1 MLSARGSG
9 RQIFVMASGGRWGK
23 RARRIGMGDRSP
35 LPIRRR
41 ASGMPGSRGLT
52 LLELLLSL
60 AALTMILQG
69 FYLWKS
75 AALEEARVQRTVD
88 GFVLIDEAAYA
99 YHVEQSAWPTS
110 LADLRDPSAP
120 LLALP
125 VAGVDP
131 LVNGV
136 GRPYRLSAISGDR
149 GIRVTT
155 QLQTH
160 EQAVRV
166 QRAFPHRTLPVSTGS
181 ANVVFEQRAAP
192 KDSSDHDMLVW
203 RDGSREMKANLD
215 FDGFGIDDANSV
227 EFRGSVVGGR
237 PCAGKRIATSSAGA
251 LMECVNRRW
260 RAVRA
265 ASEVECMWTGWQIV
279 SVVSWGQSGPGVVP
293 VTRARG
299 SVIAWWCDAGTVTHV
314 RAASCR
320 GSRVSP
326 GFGLPAFHVSGCSA
340 LANPP

>member
-1 MLSARGSG
+1 MLRRERG
-9 RQIFVMASGGRWGK
+9 F
-23 RARRIGMGDRSP
+23 
-35 LPIRRR
+35 
-41 ASGMPGSRGLT
+41 T

-110 LADLRDPSAP
+110 LADLRDPAAP
-120 LLALP
+120 LLAVP
-125 VAGVDP
+125 AGGVEP

-136 GRPYRLSAISGDR
+136 GGSYRLAVISPDR
-149 GIRVTT
+149 GIQVTT
-155 QLQTH
+155 TMQTH

-166 QRAFPHRTLPVSTGS
+166 QRAFPHRTLPVAAGS
-181 ANVVFEQRAAP
+181 ADVVFEQRVAP

-215 FDGFGIDDANSV
+215 FDGFGVENAQSV
-227 EFRGSVVGGR
+227 EFEGSVANGR
-237 PCAGKRIATSSAGA
+237 PCTGKRIATSSAGA

-260 RAVRA
+260 RPVRA
-265 ASEVECMWTGWQIV
+265 SGDMECMWTGWQIV
-279 SVVSWGQSGPGVVP
+279 SVVSWGQSGRGVVP
-293 VTRARG
+293 VTRAYG
-299 SVIAWWCDAGTVTHV
+299 TVIAWWCDAGRVTHV
-314 RAASCR
+314 RAARCGANR
-320 GSRVSP
+320 VNGAGSPS
-326 GFGLPAFHVSGCSA
+326 FQVSGCA
-340 LANPP
+340 DFADPP